1 MSSNPLL
8 SIEGLTASVDE
19 KTILHNVNLNV
30 AAGETHVLMGPNGA
44 GKSTLGHLVM
54 GDPVYTV
61 NDGRIV
67 FDGQDITEL
76 TTDKRSR
83 AGLFLSFQAPVEI
96 PGVPLSSF
104 LRASIAGRPGLEMK
118 GKEFRRR
125 VKELAAELNMD
136 TAYLNRELG
145 VGFSGGEKKKVEM
158 LQLLLLQPKLAIL
171 DETDSGLDVDALST
185 VSHGMDA
192 YRKSCDGSMLIIT
205 HNTRILEHLDVDRV
219 HVMVKGR
226 IVFDGQDITE
236 LTTDKRSRAGLF
248 LSFQAPVEI
257 PGVPL
262 SSFLRASI
270 AGRPG
275 LEMKGKEFRRRVK
288 ELAAELNMDTAY
300 LNRELGVGF
309 SGGEKKKVEMLQL
322 LLLQPKLAILDETDS
337 GLDVDALSTVS
348 HGMDAYRKSC
358 DGSMLIITHNTRI
371 LEHLDVDRV
380 HVMVK
385 GHIVREDDASLIPWI
400 DKNGFETFEREAA
413 EQRAQAEAAAA
424 EQQA

>member
-1 MSSNPLL
+1 MSANPLL

-19 KTILHNVNLNV
+19 KAILHNVNLNV

-136 TAYLNRELG
+136 TAYLMPVEYLTRELG

-205 HNTRILEHLDVDRV
+205 HNTRILEHLDAVRFTV
-219 HVMVKGR
+219 
-226 IVFDGQDITE
+226 
-236 LTTDKRSRAGLF
+236 LDKDAGGLRS
-248 LSFQAPVEI
+248 
-257 PGVPL
+257 
-262 SSFLRASI
+262 LR
-270 AGRPG
+270 
-275 LEMKGKEFRRRVK
+275 
-288 ELAAELNMDTAY
+288 
-300 LNRELGVGF
+300 
-309 SGGEKKKVEMLQL
+309 
-322 LLLQPKLAILDETDS
+322 
-337 GLDVDALSTVS
+337 
-348 HGMDAYRKSC
+348 
-358 DGSMLIITHNTRI
+358 
-371 LEHLDVDRV
+371 
-380 HVMVK
+380 
-385 GHIVREDDASLIPWI
+385 
-400 DKNGFETFEREAA
+400 
-413 EQRAQAEAAAA
+413 
-424 EQQA
+424 

>member
-1 MSSNPLL
+1 MSANPLL

-67 FDGQDITEL
+67 FDGQDITKL

-192 YRKSCDGSMLIIT
+192 YR
-205 HNTRILEHLDVDRV
+205 R
-219 HVMVKGR
+219 
-226 IVFDGQDITE
+226 
-236 LTTDKRSRAGLF
+236 
-248 LSFQAPVEI
+248 
-257 PGVPL
+257 
-262 SSFLRASI
+262 
-270 AGRPG
+270 
-275 LEMKGKEFRRRVK
+275 
-288 ELAAELNMDTAY
+288 
-300 LNRELGVGF
+300 
-309 SGGEKKKVEMLQL
+309 
-322 LLLQPKLAILDETDS
+322 
-337 GLDVDALSTVS
+337 
-348 HGMDAYRKSC
+348 SC

-413 EQRAQAEAAAA
+413 EQRAQAEAATA